1 MITRR
6 RSSSPTA
13 SSARQGMTLVEL
25 IVAMTI
31 IGVALLALAGSA
43 TLVTRLMGGGTR
55 QALAAS
61 VVQTRLE
68 KLRSVNCASVT
79 SGADTVRGVIAT
91 WTSTTI
97 TRGRSITLTVRYP
110 MQRGNR
116 TQTYRTI
123 LPC

>member
-1 MITRR
+1 MRPRR
-6 RSSSPTA
+6 VAPRPGPMR
-13 SSARQGMTLVEL
+13 ARRGMTLVEL
-25 IVAMTI
+25 VVAMTI
-31 IGVALLALAGSA
+31 IGIGLLALAGSA

-68 KLRSVNCASVT
+68 KLRSVNCGSVT

>member
-1 MITRR
+1 MIARR
-6 RSSSPTA
+6 RSSSSTA
-13 SSARQGMTLVEL
+13 SRARQGMTLVEL

-31 IGVALLALAGSA
+31 IGIGLLALAGSA

-55 QALAAS
+55 QALAAT